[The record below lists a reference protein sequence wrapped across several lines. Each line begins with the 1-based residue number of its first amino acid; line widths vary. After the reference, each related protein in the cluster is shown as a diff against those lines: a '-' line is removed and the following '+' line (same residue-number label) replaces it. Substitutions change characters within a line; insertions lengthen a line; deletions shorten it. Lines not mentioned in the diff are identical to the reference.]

1 MERIGM
7 QDNYGPPGQ
16 PHIIRWHTPHEA
28 TIATIDGDPI
38 ARLSV
43 PPDEEPDFAI
53 LREPGTPEDR
63 ELLFRALVWATEEHA
78 RGLVRMF
85 E

>member
-1 MERIGM
+1 ML
-7 QDNYGPPGQ
+7 DNYAPPGR

-28 TIATIDGDPI
+28 TIATVDGETV

-43 PPDEEPDFAI
+43 PPGDEPEFAI
-53 LREPGTPEDR
+53 VREPGTPYDR

-78 RGLVRMF
+78 RAASLPGN
-85 E
+85 